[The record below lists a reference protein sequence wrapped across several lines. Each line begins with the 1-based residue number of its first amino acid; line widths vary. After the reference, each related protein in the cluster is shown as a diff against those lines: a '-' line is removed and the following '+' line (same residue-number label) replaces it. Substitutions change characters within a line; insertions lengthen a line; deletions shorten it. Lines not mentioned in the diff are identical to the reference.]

1 MFILIISI
9 NLKDHIMHK
18 YKDIQDFFKVH
29 LKHLKID
36 KKLIKD
42 LKNFRYHFMNK
53 NDETIAFLGSNLL
66 GVHKIIFSNLDDDKL
81 MNEVLKIKDYKELID
96 EIYKVPGLIIV
107 NSGNKKTKLKVAG
120 NLIYQ
125 TLMYIS
131 NRIINNKHLSTGDKE
146 AGLKETCLIIEYKM
160 FTSLYFKYFPY
171 QTAEIVATTV
181 YNNLSHKYLIKQLDN
196 WQELFL
202 YRYKHC
208 IDKKTVTYT
217 YLKKYDTKSSIAVI
231 SGVQT
236 KLRNNVKEI
245 YKELIKVLENGD
257 VFQVEKS
264 TYIGGE
270 NDLKQVSDKTVGTNL
285 YITNMVGIM
294 QQPNEL
300 IDLEIVTIVKNLFK
314 NITDE
319 DITGF
324 LRDITDDKFIKQNEL
339 KYLVENILT
348 ISFSFLQKSN
358 INIEQR
364 EYIPKA
370 LVNIRFYWAS
380 SKVKNEEMIK
390 IKDIIHK
397 LAYKST
403 GRKTNW
409 FLITLTL
416 TFILYV
422 FLRSIRK

>member
-1 MFILIISI
+1 MQE
-9 NLKDHIMHK
+9 
-18 YKDIQDFFKVH
+18 YKDIQDFFKIH

-66 GVHKIIFSNLDDDKL
+66 GVHKIVFSNLDDDKI
-81 MNEVLKIKDYKELID
+81 MNEVLKIKDYKEMQKDIFN
-96 EIYKVPGLIIV
+96 V
-107 NSGNKKTKLKVAG
+107 NGIEEKFKVAS
-120 NLIYQ
+120 NIIYQ

-131 NRIINNKHLSTGDKE
+131 NRFLNNKQLSKSDIE
-146 AGLKETCLIIEYKM
+146 AGLKETCLIMEYKM

-171 QTAEIVATTV
+171 QTADIVATTV

-196 WQELFL
+196 WQELFI

-208 IDKKTVTYT
+208 IDKKTITYT
-217 YLKKYDTKSSIAVI
+217 YLKKYDTKSSIAII
-231 SGVQT
+231 SGIQT

-245 YKELIKVLENGD
+245 YKELIKVIEKGD
-257 VFQVEKS
+257 IFQIEKGS
-264 TYIGGE
+264 YIGGE
-270 NDLKQVSDKTVGTNL
+270 NNLKQVSDKTVGTNI
-285 YITNMVGIM
+285 YITNMIGIM
-294 QQPNEL
+294 QQSHEL
-300 IDLEIVTIVKNLFK
+300 IDLDIVTIVKNLFK
-314 NITDE
+314 NIDDK
-319 DITGF
+319 DITG
-324 LRDITDDKFIKQNEL
+324 LLKDITDDEFINRNEL
-339 KYLVENILT
+339 ESLVEEILT

-370 LVNIRFYWAS
+370 LVNLRFYWSS
-380 SKVKNEEMIK
+380 SKVKNEDMTMVK
-390 IKDIIHK
+390 NKLYK

-403 GRKTNW
+403 NRKTNW

-416 TFILYV
+416 IFILYV
-422 FLRSIRK
+422 FLRSIKK